1 MICFLYDLIFFL
13 FACAALPHFLFRLK
27 QAKDPRLLLRERWG
41 FLSEAW
47 LAQLDG
53 REIVWVHAVSVGEVL
68 GVKRI
73 VEKARE
79 RFPQFQFVLSVTT
92 PTGYEVAKKEL
103 VDFPIFYT
111 PFDISWATKR
121 VMRILNPRALLLM
134 ETEIWPNLITA
145 AKERDIRIGLLNGR
159 LSPSSFK
166 GYFLIRQLLKPL
178 LAEFSFFAVQSETD
192 RDRFV
197 AIGAPA
203 ERVFITGS
211 VKFDEVSEDILV
223 DQEKLRKSLGI
234 SSDAPVF
241 LAGSTHPGE
250 EEFILDAFKELHSK
264 HPKLFLIL
272 APRHVNR
279 TEQILEVVKKA
290 GLEASRFSQP
300 DTKKPVMVVDVMGR
314 LRELYAIA
322 DIVFM
327 GGSLIKHGGQNPV
340 EAIRFSRGVIS
351 GPFVFNFQQIYD
363 ILKEA
368 KAATIVYS
376 REDLRIAADDL
387 LSDYS
392 KREEMGRAAKQLVL
406 KLQGATEKQ
415 LKILETHLSPPRKR
429 GSSGNT
435 LDSRFR
441 AAWLSAGRAL
451 GVAVPRGRRGGNDRM
466 YYSLEKF
473 YLRLLKGEAF
483 SFFEKIL
490 YEFLKC
496 LSIVYSGSVAA
507 VRELYSRNIFPTKK
521 LSIPVVSVGNLTWGG
536 TGKTPL
542 VDYIADY
549 FESRGQRVFI
559 LTRGYGNDE
568 MKELER
574 GHPKAKVVV
583 GKDRYESAKAALAIL
598 PADVAVLD
606 DGFQHWKLQRD
617 LDIVVINTLEPFGN
631 EYVIPAGM
639 LREPVSSIRRAG
651 LVMLT
656 HTNLVSEEALRN
668 IKIRLHQYGIDSE
681 RIVESV
687 HEPLFLYRASSG
699 ERVSLEA
706 FGSKQAL
713 AFSGIG
719 HPASFE
725 GTLKKA
731 GLRIERAIRFSDHH
745 AYSADEL
752 REIKTKASANEE
764 MITTEKDFLRSPG
777 LMIDTV
783 DPLVLKIHIRV
794 TKREELLHARLDS
807 ILRR

>member
-1 MICFLYDLIFFL
+1 MFMICFLYDLIFFL

-41 FLSEAW
+41 IFSEAW

-53 REIVWVHAVSVGEVL
+53 REIVWIHAVSVGEVL
-68 GVKRI
+68 GVKRMI
-73 VEKARE
+73 EKARE
-79 RFPQFQFVLSVTT
+79 RFSQFQFVLSVTT

-103 VDFPIFYT
+103 ADFPVFYA
-111 PFDISWATKR
+111 PFDVSWVTKR
-121 VMRILNPRALLLM
+121 VMRLLHPRALLLM

-145 AKERDIRIGLLNGR
+145 AKEKGVRIGILNGR
-159 LSPSSFK
+159 LSPNSFK
-166 GYFLIRQLLKPL
+166 GYFLIRSFLKPL
-178 LAEFSFFAVQSETD
+178 LSKFSFFAVQSETD

-197 AIGAPA
+197 AVGAPA

-211 VKFDEVSEDILV
+211 VKFDEVSETIHV
-223 DQEKLRKSLGI
+223 DQGKLRTSLGI

-250 EEFILDAFKELHSK
+250 EEFMLDVFKQLQSK

-279 TEQILEVVKKA
+279 AEQILEVVKKA

-300 DTKKPVMVVDVMGR
+300 DAKKPILVVDVMGR
-314 LRELYAIA
+314 LRELYAVA

-340 EAIRFSRGVIS
+340 EAIRFSRGVLS

-368 KAATIVYS
+368 KAATIVHS

-387 LSDYS
+387 LSDSS
-392 KREEMGRAAKQLVL
+392 KRETMGRAAKQLVL

-415 LKILETHLSPPRKR
+415 LKILGENLVLPRVLSKPKAE
-429 GSSGNT
+429 NT
-435 LDSRFR
+435 FYSR
-441 AAWLSAGRAL
+441 A
-451 GVAVPRGRRGGNDRM
+451 
-466 YYSLEKF
+466 EKF
-473 YLRLLKGEAF
+473 YLHLLKGE
-483 SFFEKIL
+483 SRSSFEKIL
-490 YEFLKC
+490 YGFLKF

-507 VRELYSRNIFPTKK
+507 IRELYSRNVLRTKR
-521 LSIPVVSVGNLTWGG
+521 LPIPVVSVGNLTWGG

-583 GKDRYESAKAALAIL
+583 GKDRYESAVAALAIL

-606 DGFQHWKLQRD
+606 DGFQHWKLGRD
-617 LDIVVINTLEPFGN
+617 LDIVVINALEPFGN

-639 LREPVSSIRRAG
+639 LREPVSSIRGAG
-651 LVMLT
+651 LIMLT
-656 HTNLVSEEALRN
+656 HTNLVSEETLEN
-668 IKIRLHQYGIDSE
+668 IKTRLHPYGIDSE
-681 RIVESV
+681 KIIESV
-687 HEPLFLYRASSG
+687 HEPLFFYRASSG
-699 ERVSLEA
+699 KRVSLEA
-706 FGSKQAL
+706 LSSKQAL

-731 GLRIERAIRFSDHH
+731 GLRIEPAIRFADHH

-752 REIKTKASANEE
+752 RDIKTKASGSKET
-764 MITTEKDFLRSPG
+764 ITTEKDFLRSPE

-783 DPLVLKIHIRV
+783 DPLVLKIRIRV
-794 TKREELLHARLDS
+794 TRREELLHARLDS
-807 ILRR
+807 LLRR